1 VRIELVG
8 EYHVKIGGLT
18 VKKEFHSPSIEQTAF
33 DCPHCG
39 AFTSQEWFKL
49 HASKL
54 DGEQRV
60 PNIPNGERRRQFES
74 DNEIPEQVKVMILE
88 WVDRMRGGLVFFDRG
103 HEEVRSHLAVENLF
117 LGQCYN
123 CKKISVWV
131 HERLVFPPQGC
142 GVLPH
147 SDLPPEI
154 VADFEEARRILEL
167 SPRGSAALLRLC
179 VQKLCVVIGE
189 KGRNIDEDIGNLVKK
204 GLNPIIQK
212 ALDVVRV
219 IGNEAVHPGVL
230 DLRDDR
236 ATEAQLFEII
246 NIIAEQM
253 LGGPKKVQSMY
264 DSLPIEKRNAIDAR
278 NERMGAPDSRTT
290 GPAV

>member
-1 VRIELVG
+1 
-8 EYHVKIGGLT
+8 
-18 VKKEFHSPSIEQTAF
+18 
-33 DCPHCG
+33 
-39 AFTSQEWFKL
+39 
-49 HASKL
+49 
-54 DGEQRV
+54 
-60 PNIPNGERRRQFES
+60 
-74 DNEIPEQVKVMILE
+74 
-88 WVDRMRGGLVFFDRG
+88 
-103 HEEVRSHLAVENLF
+103 LAVENLF